1 MNLAS
6 ASTRLH
12 GWLRT
17 LAAILLVLALGAC
30 RVDLYTKQTEVDANQ
45 MVAALREQGVSAQKQ
60 TPDSGKTWTVT
71 VEEDQ
76 MARAMTVLRTAG
88 LPQERY
94 SNLGEMFKK
103 EGMISTPTEER
114 VRFIFGI
121 TQGLSE
127 TLSHIDG
134 VVTARV
140 HVVLPQNDPLAPSP
154 KPSSASVFVKYR
166 PDANI
171 DALVPAIKNMVA
183 RSVEGLVYDNVSV
196 TLVQGEMIRPA
207 PVETPSH
214 WGLWVLGVVAFL
226 LALVGGGAYVVL
238 ARPAW
243 LPKAIAD
250 RLPVVTRIRK
260 SRSLA

>member
-1 MNLAS
+1 MNRIS
-6 ASTRLH
+6 AIACSH
-12 GWLRT
+12 GWLRA
-17 LAAILLVLALGAC
+17 LAGAMVLLALSAC
-30 RVDLYTKQTEVDANQ
+30 RVDLYTKQSEVDANQ
-45 MVAALREQGVSAQKQ
+45 MVAALREQGVTAQKQ
-60 TPDSGKTWTVT
+60 TPDGGKTWTVT
-71 VEEDQ
+71 VEEDH
-76 MARAMTVLRTAG
+76 MVRAMTILRTAG

-140 HVVLPQNDPLAPSP
+140 HIVLPQNDPLAPTP

-196 TLVQGEMIRPA
+196 TLVQGEMVRPMNI
-207 PVETPSH
+207 ESPSH
-214 WGLWVLGVVAFL
+214 WGFWVLGVSIFL
-226 LALVGGGAYVVL
+226 LALLGGAAYITIK
-238 ARPAW
+238 RPAW
-243 LPKAIAD
+243 VPKLIVD
-250 RLPVVTRIRK
+250 RLPVVTRGRK
-260 SRSLA
+260 TLTPA